1 MKKRWSMCAIFCTC
15 NIMTH
20 CVSMTSVSLN
30 PPSPTDV
37 RDGLWWT
44 ISSYETLLMIEERE
58 AA

>member
-1 MKKRWSMCAIFCTC
+1 MCATFRTC

-20 CVSMTSVSLN
+20 CVSMMSVSLN
-30 PPSPTDV
+30 PPPLTDV

-44 ISSYETLLMIEERE
+44 ISSYETLLMIEDRE